1 MDSVN
6 CSYDHGELS
15 NSQKQAVITLIEKKN
30 KDKQKISNWRP
41 ISFINAGTKIG
52 SKAIAVCAT

>member
-41 ISFINAGTKIG
+41 ISLINADTKIG